1 MKSHAKFIIAILL
14 MLAVVLVIEYR
25 MPRHFIWQPT
35 FSHVDK
41 QPFGC
46 MVFDSV
52 MKSSMP
58 HGYTIEKRTV
68 GQMLGDTTVFT
79 PPCYYPDS
87 VVMKPVS
94 LLIITTEST
103 ISSSNRD
110 IILHL
115 VSQGNTVMV
124 AVSNSFLWEDTLKME
139 TQRNRQFRLE
149 EVEGVA
155 SADMG
160 TVEWCGDDSAY
171 AGRPLSVKTY
181 SQMIERTITPSD
193 SIPCQVLMTYT
204 ENDNGKVTT
213 EAVAVSYP
221 IGMGELILVSAPLL
235 FTNYMT
241 VSKHGSLLQARL
253 MDRLKKNPVIRTE
266 AYMSA
271 TAHDESSPFYVLL
284 REPPLRWAFHLT
296 LLTVL
301 LFCIFTARRRQRAI
315 PVVTKPQNRNLEFV
329 RHIGTLYWQEH
340 WNPGLLAKKLAY
352 TEDEI
357 RRQNARLSPDDLY
370 FLNQV
375 REAASGN
382 HLVTDEEL
390 RIYIKELNRI
400 QQSL

>member
-52 MKSSMP
+52 MKASMP
-58 HGYTIEKRTV
+58 HGYTIEKRSL
-68 GQMLGDTTVFT
+68 GQMLGDTTVFFS
-79 PPCYYPDS
+79 PRHYPDS
-87 VVMKPVS
+87 VVTRPVS
-94 LLIITTEST
+94 ILIITTENSLT
-103 ISSSNRD
+103 PSDRD

-115 VSQGNTVMV
+115 ASQGNTIMV
-124 AVSNSFLWEDTLKME
+124 ASLNSYLWDDTLGIE
-139 TQRNRQFRLE
+139 THWNEMFRLE
-149 EVEGVA
+149 QVAGVA
-155 SADMG
+155 VKNG
-160 TVEWCGDDSAY
+160 TVKWCQDSAY
-171 AGRPLSVKTY
+171 AGHPLSMKVY
-181 SQMIERTITPSD
+181 SAMVERTITPSD
-193 SIPCQVLMTYT
+193 SIPHRVLMTYADT
-204 ENDNGKVTT
+204 SNSKHAT
-213 EAVAVSYP
+213 EALAVSYP
-221 IGMGELILVSAPLL
+221 IGMGELILVSSPLL
-235 FTNYMT
+235 LTNYMT
-241 VSKHGSLLQARL
+241 VSGRGSLLQARL
-253 MDRLKKNPVIRTE
+253 MNRLSKNPVIRTE
-266 AYMSA
+266 AYMSV
-271 TAHDESSPFYVLL
+271 TAQDESSPFYVLL
-284 REPPLRWAFHLT
+284 REPPLRWALYLS
-296 LLTVL
+296 LLSIL

-382 HLVTDEEL
+382 HLVSDEEL
-390 RIYIKELNRI
+390 RIYVKELNRI

>member
-1 MKSHAKFIIAILL
+1 MKGHGKFIIAILL

-35 FSHVDK
+35 FSHTDA

-52 MKSSMP
+52 MKASMP
-58 HGYTIEKRTV
+58 HGYTIEKRSL
-68 GQMLGDTTVFT
+68 GQMIGDTTVFT
-79 PPCYYPDS
+79 SPRVYPDS
-87 VVMKPVS
+87 VVTKPVS
-94 LLIITTEST
+94 ILIITTENSLT
-103 ISSSNRD
+103 PNDRD

-115 VSQGNTVMV
+115 ASQGNTIMV
-124 AVSNSFLWEDTLKME
+124 AASNGYLWEDTLGIE
-139 TQRNRQFRLE
+139 TRWNHQFRLE
-149 EVEGVA
+149 EVAGV
-155 SADMG
+155 MKENG
-160 TVEWCGDDSAY
+160 TVKWQQDSVY
-171 AGRPLSVKTY
+171 AGRPLSMKVC
-181 SQMIERTITPSD
+181 SPMIERTVAPSD
-193 SIPCQVLMTYT
+193 SIPHQVLMTYT
-204 ENDNGKVTT
+204 DTYNGKLTT
-213 EAVAVSYP
+213 EVLAVSYP

-235 FTNYMT
+235 LTNYMT
-241 VSKHGSLLQARL
+241 VKSNGALMQARL
-253 MDRLKKNPVIRTE
+253 MDRLKENPVIRTE

-271 TAHDESSPFYVLL
+271 TAQDESSPFYVLL

-301 LFCIFTARRRQRAI
+301 LFCIFTARRRQRVI
-315 PVVTKPQNRNLEFV
+315 PVITKPQNRNLEFV

-357 RRQNARLSPDDLY
+357 RRQNARLSADDLY

-382 HLVTDEEL
+382 HLVSDEEL
-390 RIYIKELNRI
+390 RIYVKELNRI